1 MLDCLKIQPEPN
13 IEVFSLWLCIFQTI
27 GVKPVDLSGQLSL
40 EQKFKLKVL
49 QEQVQDLSKEEAQ
62 QYLLEMF
69 RQMMVKDNLVK
80 NLLRNA

>member
-1 MLDCLKIQPEPN
+1 M
-13 IEVFSLWLCIFQTI
+13 
-27 GVKPVDLSGQLSL
+27 DLSGQLSL

>member
-1 MLDCLKIQPEPN
+1 MI
-13 IEVFSLWLCIFQTI
+13 SAGSIFFKTI
-27 GVKPVDLSGQLSL
+27 GVKLMDLSGQLSL